1 MSLAKVKRIAEW
13 LNIGGKQTNNNN
25 NDYNLLSSYFA
36 SDSEL
41 SVLHVF
47 L

>member
-1 MSLAKVKRIAEW
+1 MSLAKIKRIAEW
-13 LNIGGKQTNNNN
+13 LNIGDKQTNNNN
-25 NDYNLLSSYFA
+25 NNYNLLSSDFA

-41 SVLHVF
+41 RILHVF